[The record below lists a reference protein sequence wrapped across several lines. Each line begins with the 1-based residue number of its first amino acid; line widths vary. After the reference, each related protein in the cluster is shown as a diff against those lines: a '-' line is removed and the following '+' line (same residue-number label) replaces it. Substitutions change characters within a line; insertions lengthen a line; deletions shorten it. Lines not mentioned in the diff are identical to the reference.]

1 MTDGNQ
7 AKCGNEH
14 ECKAGIGFRQEDRD
28 HEQDDRDDLYARV
41 EFMDDTFTGKVLSES
56 DIGEHNYERFLS
68 GSDIYT
74 FYNIVYHTFSKY
86 PRLFFKYL
94 SIGTG
99 FYLSRQAGVL
109 FMRFAKP
116 RSSLLGRAKNCQW
129 QVFVRPRLPKQ
140 GELRTDV
147 SKATMFQGEREQ
159 KHARRAAPTP
169 LLSCFFKSR

>member
-116 RSSLLGRAKNCQW
+116 RSRAPQPRYRTIQIKSLLLSQQSLAASRHFRRQSRHAKY
-129 QVFVRPRLPKQ
+129 
-140 GELRTDV
+140 
-147 SKATMFQGEREQ
+147 
-159 KHARRAAPTP
+159 ARRSSVGRKITY
-169 LLSCFFKSR
+169 